1 MNTLKKTLVQGLKVT
16 IPILITIAIVVWL
29 VSSIESFF
37 RVFLL
42 LFIPQKYYFKGMGA
56 IFGLTLVFVIGL
68 LMNAWVVSK
77 LYSWGESL
85 IKKVPVV
92 KTIYSALQDMMAFF
106 GDSDKENKGSA
117 VVVEFE
123 GFRLLGFITRE
134 DYAELGLK
142 SGPKD
147 EVTVY
152 IPMSYQMGGFTILIS
167 SSCLKPIA
175 LSSQDTMRFILT
187 AGVGKKSAN

>member
-1 MNTLKKTLVQGLKVT
+1 MDTVKKTLIQGLKVT

-42 LFIPQKYYFKGMGA
+42 LFIPQNYYFKGMGA
-56 IFGLTLVFVIGL
+56 IFGVALVFVIGL
-68 LMNAWVVSK
+68 LMNAWVVNK

-85 IKKVPVV
+85 IKKIPLI

-106 GDSDKENKGSA
+106 GDSDKEDKGSA

-123 GFRLLGFITRE
+123 GFRLLGFITRK

-142 SGPKD
+142 NGPKD
-147 EVTVY
+147 EVAVY

-167 SSCLKPIA
+167 SSFLKPIG

-187 AGVGKKSAN
+187 AGVGKKNAG